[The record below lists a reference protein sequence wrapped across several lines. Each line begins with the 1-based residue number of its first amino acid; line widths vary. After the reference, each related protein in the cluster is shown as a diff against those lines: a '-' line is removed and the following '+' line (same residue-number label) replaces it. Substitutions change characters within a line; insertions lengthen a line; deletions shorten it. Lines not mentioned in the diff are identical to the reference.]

1 MTSPASYADEPA
13 ALPGWRF
20 SVAPMMDW
28 TDRHCRAF
36 HRALSG
42 RARLYTEMVTTG
54 AVIHGDRERLL
65 GFSEVEHPVAVQLG
79 GSNPA
84 DLAESAR
91 IAEGFGYGEINLNV
105 GCPSD
110 RVQEGRFGA
119 CLMREPALVGACVAA
134 MKGAVRVPVTVK
146 CRIGVDDQD
155 PEAALDALAEA
166 VVAAGVDGLVVHA
179 RKAWLKGLSPKENR
193 DVPPLDYGRA
203 ARLKQARP
211 SLPLAVNGGLRT
223 IAEVQARLA
232 EVDGAMVG
240 RAAYMEPALLLRVD
254 PDLYGV
260 PAPAPDPFAGF
271 GGVRALRGGRAAIG
285 RAPSRRDA
293 PHARPVQRAARRPRL
308 PPPPLDA
315 RDAARGGPRHPARGH
330 RAVSRDRATRGKPP
344 SASIQRRRQ
353 PCLQGARA
361 RRMNGVS
368 ASLPSAPGS

>member
-211 SLPLAVNGGLRT
+211 SCRW
-223 IAEVQARLA
+223 R
-232 EVDGAMVG
+232 
-240 RAAYMEPALLLRVD
+240 
-254 PDLYGV
+254 
-260 PAPAPDPFAGF
+260 
-271 GGVRALRGGRAAIG
+271 
-285 RAPSRRDA
+285 
-293 PHARPVQRAARRPRL
+293 
-308 PPPPLDA
+308 
-315 RDAARGGPRHPARGH
+315 
-330 RAVSRDRATRGKPP
+330 
-344 SASIQRRRQ
+344 
-353 PCLQGARA
+353 
-361 RRMNGVS
+361 
-368 ASLPSAPGS
+368 